1 MTTYIHPTDE
11 AAAAFFSQQHSGD
24 IVMLNLLK
32 FKQIADYSDTPE
44 LSTKEQIS
52 GENAYKL
59 YMQHTAPFLQ
69 ESGGEVLFYG
79 TASEFFIGPSDE
91 SWDVVMLVKQKSI
104 QHFIAF
110 ASNEDYL
117 AGIGHR
123 TAALADSRL
132 LPIKPQSI

>member
-1 MTTYIHPTDE
+1 MTKYIHPTDE

-44 LSTKEQIS
+44 LSAKEQIS
-52 GENAYKL
+52 GEDAYKL

-69 ESGGEVLFYG
+69 ESGGEVLFFG
-79 TASEFFIGPSDE
+79 TANEFFIGPSDE
-91 SWDVVMLVKQKSI
+91 TWDVVMLVKQKSI
-104 QHFIAF
+104 QQFIAF

-117 AGIGHR
+117 AGLGHR

-132 LPIKPQSI
+132 LPIKPQSV